1 MVSRL
6 TAWLCGDALPS
17 SIRLVAVGSIAL
29 LAAVGMLWAMP
40 DPMTARAG
48 ALAVFCLVLWLGEIV
63 RPWVPTLLLLLLTP
77 LGLGD
82 LKASFGWVPVMKWL
96 LEPVL
101 ALFLGG
107 FALGLA
113 ATRFKLD
120 AAVARLTLRG
130 SRGSQT
136 GLLVLTSAATAGLSM
151 WMSNVA
157 AAAMMFGAL
166 RPLLA
171 NMAPE
176 APLRRSLLLGVA
188 MGANFGGIA
197 TPIGTG
203 PNGLA
208 LAALEQTHP
217 VSFLH
222 WMGFALPLSLLM
234 TALAVALLAW
244 SGRTRGTVSFEI
256 PKAPPLGG
264 RSKVLL
270 AIFAVTIGLWLT
282 EPLHGVRAWQIALGA
297 FAVLFATRLLRLKDL
312 PEIDWSTLLLVA
324 GGICLGRLLEQ
335 SGFVQQ
341 VSGLVPWSQF
351 PGPMRLAIVCFASAV
366 LSALMSNTAST
377 AMLIPLA
384 TSFDPSPATPV
395 LIALSASMGVPFIV
409 STPANAMAF
418 GEGGLKTKDLL
429 LPGLVL
435 MFVGVV
441 LVAFTGP
448 KILDWLGVP

>member
-1 MVSRL
+1 
-6 TAWLCGDALPS
+6 
-17 SIRLVAVGSIAL
+17 
-29 LAAVGMLWAMP
+29 MP
-40 DPMTARAG
+40 DPLTARAG
-48 ALAVFCLVLWLGEIV
+48 ALAAFCLVLWLGEIV

-77 LGLGD
+77 LGLGE
-82 LKASFGWVPVMKWL
+82 LKTSFGWAPVMKWL

-120 AAVARLTLRG
+120 AAVARLTLHG
-130 SRGSQT
+130 SRGSQA
-136 GLLVLTSAATAGLSM
+136 GLLVLVSAATAGLSM

-171 NMAPE
+171 NMAPD

-208 LAALEQTHP
+208 LAALEATHP

-244 SGRTRGTVSFEI
+244 SGRTRGTVQFEV
-256 PKAPPLGG
+256 PKAPPLAG
-264 RSKVLL
+264 RGKLLL

-282 EPLHGVRAWQIALGA
+282 EQFHGVRAWQIALGA
-297 FAVLFATRLLRLKDL
+297 FFVLFTTGLLRLKDL

-341 VSGLVPWSQF
+341 ISGLVPWSRLS
-351 PGPMRLAIVCFASAV
+351 GPVRLAIVCFASAL

-429 LPGLVL
+429 LPGMVL
-435 MFVGVV
+435 MFVGVA

>member
-1 MVSRL
+1 MIPRL
-6 TAWLCGDALPS
+6 TALLCGDVLPS
-17 SIRLVAVGSIAL
+17 RRRLLSVVSIAL
-29 LAAVGMLWAMP
+29 LPAVTLLWAMP
-40 DPMTARAG
+40 DPLTARAG
-48 ALAVFCLVLWLGEIV
+48 ALAVFCLVRWLGEIV

-77 LGLGD
+77 LGLGG
-82 LKASFGWVPVMKWL
+82 LKASFGWAPVAKWL

-120 AAVARLTLRG
+120 AAAARLTLQG

-136 GLLVLTSAATAGLSM
+136 GLLILVSATTAGLSM

-171 NMAPE
+171 NMAQD
-176 APLRRSLLLGVA
+176 ASLRRSLLLGVG
-188 MGANFGGIA
+188 MGANFGGMA

-208 LAALEQTHP
+208 LAALEQSHP
-217 VSFLH
+217 VSFLQ
-222 WMGFALPLSLLM
+222 WMTFSLPLAALMTGLAVVLVAWRGRLRGKVPFDIPVASALSGRGRALLVVFALTIALWM
-234 TALAVALLAW
+234 TE
-244 SGRTRGTVSFEI
+244 T
-256 PKAPPLGG
+256 
-264 RSKVLL
+264 
-270 AIFAVTIGLWLT
+270 
-282 EPLHGVRAWQIALGA
+282 LHGIQAWQVALGA
-297 FAVLFATRLLRLKDL
+297 FGLLCVAGFLRLKDL
-312 PEIDWSTLLLVA
+312 PALDWSTLLLVA

-335 SGFVQQ
+335 SGFVGM
-341 VSGLVPWSQF
+341 VAELVPWSQF
-351 PGPMRLAIVCFASAV
+351 PGPMRMAILCSASAL
-366 LSALMSNTAST
+366 LSSLMSNTAAT

-395 LIALSASMGVPFIV
+395 LIALAASMGVPFVV

-418 GEGGLKTKDLL
+418 GEGGLKTKDFLL
-429 LPGLVL
+429 SGLVL
-435 MFVGVV
+435 MAVGVA

-448 KILDWLGVP
+448 TILDWLGVP